1 MAFRILRSNRT
12 KLAVGVGLCTSL
24 GLTTATAYVLND
36 KKASDLSTL
45 GLDGK
50 TYRPFRLREVKKYNH
65 NTNLFIFELPDPKAI
80 ADLPTASFLLA
91 KTNLDGKE
99 IIRPYTPIDSHVE
112 GDLTLLIKNYEQGK
126 MSKFI
131 HHLKPGDKLLIQGP
145 LEKISYIP
153 NMKKE
158 IGMIAGGTG
167 ITPMLQVINKIVS
180 NPADKTKINLVFANI
195 SKEDILLKEQ
205 LDGLSKKH
213 PNFKV
218 HYVLEKVDKD
228 WKGGRGHVNEDMIK
242 TYMPAPT
249 NKDALIMVCGP
260 PGMMNAISGPK
271 APDYS
276 QGKLDGTLA
285 KMKYTPEQVFKF

>member
-1 MAFRILRSNRT
+1 
-12 KLAVGVGLCTSL
+12 
-24 GLTTATAYVLND
+24 
-36 KKASDLSTL
+36 
-45 GLDGK
+45 
-50 TYRPFRLREVKKYNH
+50 
-65 NTNLFIFELPDPKAI
+65 
-80 ADLPTASFLLA
+80 
-91 KTNLDGKE
+91 
-99 IIRPYTPIDSHVE
+99 
-112 GDLTLLIKNYEQGK
+112 
-126 MSKFI
+126 
-131 HHLKPGDKLLIQGP
+131 
-145 LEKISYIP
+145 
-153 NMKKE
+153 
-158 IGMIAGGTG
+158 MIAGGTG